1 MYLKVSYL
9 IVFKTFG
16 FLFGTSLSGKE
27 TLRKKRR
34 KENLTKSVLWWN
46 RWQTSENKI
55 TKIATNKIFLP
66 INDRLVS

>member
-1 MYLKVSYL
+1 M
-9 IVFKTFG
+9 
-16 FLFGTSLSGKE
+16 
-27 TLRKKRR
+27 
-34 KENLTKSVLWWN
+34 ENLAKSVLWWN

>member
-1 MYLKVSYL
+1 M
-9 IVFKTFG
+9 FKTFG

-27 TLRKKRR
+27 TLRRKRR
-34 KENLTKSVLWWN
+34 MENLAKSVLWWN